1 MVTDSHSMVVWN
13 IGNTWCGQRLAQ
25 GLVNDLTVAKIQGVF
40 LTPAPNGVMMWRPPY
55 APSRSHGTPYTQ
67 PWGNLRSTVSLG
79 GYDTS
84 LVGAQYRRS
93 QHKSGNCVR
102 PPPWAGSINVRIT
115 RSWSNCDK
123 LQIRNRS
130 YMCHQKRRPQQ
141 WYQDTMPD
149 KTKEKNWKSQEMRM
163 SHQSM
168 ILCKLVEWWL
178 VSIMGTMTWG
188 HWLQYNDNA
197 DDDND
202 DNGLLRVLTLRRR
215 LTHSIHTA
223 LLFDTVV
230 LSPLRC
236 MSLCHCATQ
245 CCLSV
250 CPL

>member
-1 MVTDSHSMVVWN
+1 MVTDSNSMVVWN

-40 LTPAPNGVMMWRPPY
+40 LTPAPSGVMMWRPPY

-149 KTKEKNWKSQEMRM
+149 KTKEKLIKPRDEDVSPKLDIMQIGRM
-163 SHQSM
+163 VACVHN
-168 ILCKLVEWWL
+168 
-178 VSIMGTMTWG
+178 G
-188 HWLQYNDNA
+188 
-197 DDDND
+197 DND
-202 DNGLLRVLTLRRR
+202 MGPLIAIQWQWRRW
-215 LTHSIHTA
+215 
-223 LLFDTVV
+223 
-230 LSPLRC
+230 
-236 MSLCHCATQ
+236 Q
-245 CCLSV
+245 WW
-250 CPL
+250 